1 MDRGG
6 WWATVHD
13 GVTKSDV
20 TEHAHNRFD
29 VVLVSVVQQCESAV
43 SVHVSLC
50 YHFLEPLGL
59 GDLCINP
66 RLSSSMYFTGR
77 ISAVLSS

>member
-20 TEHAHNRFD
+20 TEHAHNCFD

-50 YHFLEPLGL
+50 
-59 GDLCINP
+59 
-66 RLSSSMYFTGR
+66 
-77 ISAVLSS
+77 